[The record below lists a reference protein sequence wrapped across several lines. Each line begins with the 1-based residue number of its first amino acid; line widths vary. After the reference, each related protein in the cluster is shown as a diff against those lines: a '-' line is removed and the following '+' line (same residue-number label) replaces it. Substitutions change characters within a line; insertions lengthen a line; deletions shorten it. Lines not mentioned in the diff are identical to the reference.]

1 MPLRIMPKRFKNP
14 SSIPLDKDIL
24 HIHELGYGLGAFAA
38 EQWPTLMSL
47 KKYKGMTYKKYR
59 NATAKSCLRVL
70 RKPAFNDEFKRGF
83 MIGFEANQSMEA
95 N

>member
-1 MPLRIMPKRFKNP
+1 MFRQSNNASKCPSAVPFNKEILR
-14 SSIPLDKDIL
+14 
-24 HIHELGYGLGAFAA
+24 IHELGYGLGAFAA

-70 RKPAFNDEFKRGF
+70 RKPTFNDEFKRGF
-83 MIGFEANQSMEA
+83 MIGFEANLRMEA